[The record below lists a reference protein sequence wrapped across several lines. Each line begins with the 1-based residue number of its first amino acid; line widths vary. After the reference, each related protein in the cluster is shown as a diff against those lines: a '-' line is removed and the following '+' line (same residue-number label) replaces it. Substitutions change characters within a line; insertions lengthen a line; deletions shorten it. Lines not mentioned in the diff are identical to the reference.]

1 MSSFDRF
8 ARDLTDTIRIFGVAM
23 RAFTGLDPAVPTPRL
38 VLPDWIANALRGAAE
53 VVGPRGV
60 APTIYG

>member
-8 ARDLTDTIRIFGVAM
+8 ARDLTDTIHIFGVAM

-38 VLPDWIANALRGAAE
+38 VLPDWIANALRGAA
-53 VVGPRGV
+53 
-60 APTIYG
+60 

>member
-23 RAFTGLDPAVPTPRL
+23 RAFTGLDPGVPTPRL
-38 VLPDWIANALRGAAE
+38 VLPDWIANALRGAA
-53 VVGPRGV
+53 
-60 APTIYG
+60 